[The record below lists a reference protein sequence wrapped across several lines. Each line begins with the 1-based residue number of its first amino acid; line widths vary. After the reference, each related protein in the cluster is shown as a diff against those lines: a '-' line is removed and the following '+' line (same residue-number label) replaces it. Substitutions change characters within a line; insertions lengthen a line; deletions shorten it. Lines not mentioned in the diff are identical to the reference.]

1 MKLVGYSR
9 VSTDRQAEEGLGA
22 EIQRQAIRDWA
33 KEHGHS
39 VIFMEADDGVSGTR
53 ELDDRPGLAEALRA
67 IRTGIAEGLIV
78 YRLDRLARDLILQEQ
93 LLREVW
99 RLGGVAFSTSAAES
113 SFLVEDPTD
122 PSRRLIRQVLGA
134 VSEYERAMVRLRLQ
148 SGRDRKAAAGGY
160 AGFGSPALGW
170 RAVDGALIPHIDEQR
185 AVDLI
190 VGRHA
195 SGASHRQIIA
205 DLEAAGLRPKRSDRW
220 HPTTVARVLRR
231 HAPAPVSLQS
241 A

>member
-1 MKLVGYSR
+1 MKLIGYLR
-9 VSTDRQAEEGLGA
+9 VSTDRQAEDGLGID
-22 EIQRQAIRDWA
+22 IQREAVLDWA
-33 KEHGHS
+33 KAHDHR
-39 VIFMEADDGVSGTR
+39 VIAVECDEGISGTR
-53 ELDDRPGLAEALRA
+53 ELDDRPGLAESLRS
-67 IRTGIAEGLIV
+67 IRTGAADGLVV

-99 RLGGVAFSTSAAES
+99 RSGGSAFSTSSAET
-113 SFLVEDPTD
+113 SFLVEDPSD

-148 SGRDRKAAAGGY
+148 AGRDRKSAAGGD

-170 RAVDGALIPHIDEQR
+170 RAVDGALVPHIDEQR
-185 AVDLI
+185 AIDLI
-190 VGRHA
+190 VDRHA

-205 DLEAAGLRPKRSDRW
+205 ELEAEDLRPKRSETW
-220 HPTTVARVLRR
+220 HPTTIARVLRR
-231 HAPAPVSLQS
+231 YAPRAPLQP